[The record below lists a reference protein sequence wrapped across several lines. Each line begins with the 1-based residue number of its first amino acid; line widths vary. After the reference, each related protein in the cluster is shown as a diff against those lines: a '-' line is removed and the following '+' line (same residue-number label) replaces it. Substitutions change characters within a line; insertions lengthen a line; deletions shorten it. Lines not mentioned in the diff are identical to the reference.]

1 MEAHESALRGLA
13 LTADGTKLATA
24 STKGTVIRVW
34 NVASSTCIQEFRRG
48 VERVQITC
56 LAFSWDHSYL
66 ACTSDKGTAH
76 VFEVSETQQKSNSDK
91 GWFSSVRKSI
101 EGEARKS
108 ISQIRGIPHPQA
120 CAFLPDPPHTLA
132 VVGWDGRGNGVLSL
146 SDFSKEEATRIAYHV
161 IAKASPATSAGPM
174 RDGIPDPPAAPE
186 QCGKLYIGESVN
198 VLEEGMKEITFQDND
213 GFVSVSTNNKS
224 EENGCGETSESKET
238 PDNANEAEAAKEAS

>member
-34 NVASSTCIQEFRRG
+34 NVATSTCLQEFRRG

-56 LAFSWDHSYL
+56 LAWSWDHSYL

-76 VFEVSETQQKSNSDK
+76 VFEVSETASPDK
-91 GWFSSVRKSI
+91 GWLSSVRKSI

-146 SDFSKEEATRIAYHV
+146 SDFSKEEAQRIAYHV
-161 IAKASPATSAGPM
+161 VAKSSSASVPM
-174 RDGIPDPPAAPE
+174 RHGIPDPPAAPE
-186 QCGKLYIGESVN
+186 QCGKLYVGERVN

-213 GFVSVSTNNKS
+213 GFVSVSTNKEHDATVDETKS
-224 EENGCGETSESKET
+224 
-238 PDNANEAEAAKEAS
+238 PDNSQTAKVDQATEETAEKS